1 VKELHA
7 TQADEQVVGHQPEAN
22 MPDWTREIRQ
32 RLSSL
37 GLSPT
42 REAEIV
48 EELSQHLDDRWR
60 ELMAGGASSDEATQL
75 TLAEFTG
82 ANRLVRHMATL
93 NQAHVPPSITPRAP
107 GGQLL
112 GDLSRDVRYAV
123 RTTAARPGFTAVAV
137 LSLAFGIGANTAIS
151 SLLDAVLL
159 RPMPVS
165 HSEQIVSVYTS
176 DFSSTTYGS
185 SSYPD
190 YLDFLQ
196 RGSGVMDIA
205 AYRFSQVSMNAGA
218 DTEMAFAETVSGNY
232 FPLLGI
238 RATVGRLLGAD
249 DDRRNSRVHPDLGG
263 PVARFIAVLM
273 AVVGLVLL
281 TACANVANL
290 LLARGTARAREIGVR
305 LALGAN
311 RGRLVRQLL
320 SESVMLASLGG
331 VFGLLVAV
339 WLMQVLGTF
348 KPPVPVPLVLDLRL
362 APSVLTFTAVLSVS
376 TGLLFGL
383 APALHA
389 SRSDVVPILK
399 DDSSTG
405 RRRPSRLRSAFV
417 VAQVTCS
424 TLLLIGAG
432 LFIQSLQ
439 QARAID
445 VGFDPSHLV
454 VMSLN
459 PALQG
464 YDQRRGRALYD
475 RVLATVGAV
484 PGVSS
489 ASLAA
494 NVPLGLGVSRRVTV
508 IDGYR
513 RQPGEDTETAYNVV
527 GPRYFDTLRI
537 ALLRGR
543 SFTEADGPDASP
555 VVIVNDAFARRYW
568 PNGDS
573 LWQRLSANGSQGPF
587 REIIGVVR
595 TGKYDTLGEEPRP
608 FYYLPLL
615 QEYQGAVV
623 LHVRTNTD
631 SRALIA
637 PVRDAIRSVDA
648 AVPVFDAKTM
658 EDQMLIALLPA
669 RLAGTLLGA
678 FGMLALLLAAI
689 GIYGVMAY
697 SVAQRTREI
706 GVRMALGAGAREL
719 LALIIGEGARLTGI
733 GLAIGIT
740 AALGLTRFISSLL
753 YGIQPADVV
762 SFAGATFVLTASA
775 IVACYIPARRAI
787 RVDPVVALR
796 HE

>member
-1 VKELHA
+1 MDAWISISAAKVLTPAESA
-7 TQADEQVVGHQPEAN
+7 
-22 MPDWTREIRQ
+22 WTEERGSR
-32 RLSSL
+32 
-37 GLSPT
+37 GL
-42 REAEIV
+42 
-48 EELSQHLDDRWR
+48 L
-60 ELMAGGASSDEATQL
+60 
-75 TLAEFTG
+75 
-82 ANRLVRHMATL
+82 
-93 NQAHVPPSITPRAP
+93 
-107 GGQLL
+107 LL
-112 GDLSRDVRYAV
+112 GRL
-123 RTTAARPGFTAVAV
+123 RPGVPVKQAQA
-137 LSLAFGIGANTAIS
+137 AFDVIASQLYAAYPQEWRTIRETSRAIS
-151 SLLDAVLL
+151 V
-159 RPMPVS
+159 VS
-165 HSEQIVSVYTS
+165 E
-176 DFSSTTYGS
+176 
-185 SSYPD
+185 
-190 YLDFLQ
+190 
-196 RGSGVMDIA
+196 
-205 AYRFSQVSMNAGA
+205 
-218 DTEMAFAETVSGNY
+218 
-232 FPLLGI
+232 
-238 RATVGRLLGAD
+238 
-249 DDRRNSRVHPDLGG
+249 RNSRVHPDLGG
-263 PVARFIAVLM
+263 PVAGFIAVLM

-362 APSVLTFTAVLSVS
+362 APSVLAFTAVLSVS

-405 RRRPSRLRSAFV
+405 RRRPSRLRSALV

-432 LFIQSLQ
+432 LFIRSLQ

-445 VGFDPSHLV
+445 VGFDPSHMV

-475 RVLATVGAV
+475 RVLATVGGV

-513 RQPGEDTETAYNVV
+513 PQPGEDTETAYNVV

-555 VVIVNDAFARRYW
+555 VVIVNDAFARKYW

-573 LWQRLSANGSQGPF
+573 LGQRLSANGSQGPF

-637 PVRDAIRSVDA
+637 PVRDAIRGVDV

-762 SFAGATFVLTASA
+762 SFAGAALVLTASA